1 MIQINE
7 LQLRV
12 SGMNEES
19 GAGFGKQLAEKIA
32 ASVPHNSGDLH
43 IPELRIQL
51 KDVSDGDSSL
61 MADRVAEQIIKE
73 IKLVTLP
80 A

>member
-1 MIQINE
+1 MVQINE

-12 SGMNEES
+12 PGMNEES
-19 GAGFGKQLAEKIA
+19 GADFGKQVAEKIT
-32 ASVPHNSGDLH
+32 ASIPHHSGDHH

-51 KDVSDGDSSL
+51 KDVSPGDISL

-73 IKLVTLP
+73 IKSVTLS